1 MFSRDGNGRSDLLR
15 VTREGLEGRARTSA
29 AHARDEVERRPLG
42 FRAPDADG
50 RRERSGRHLSF
61 LPIGA
66 CSSARVAGLPIS
78 SVDTSPPGSR
88 QILVG
93 RNPWFIDGRFP

>member
-50 RRERSGRHLSF
+50 RRERSGRHPSF

-66 CSSARVAGLPIS
+66 CSSAHVAGLPIS
-78 SVDTSPPGSR
+78 PSTPLR
-88 QILVG
+88 
-93 RNPWFIDGRFP
+93 